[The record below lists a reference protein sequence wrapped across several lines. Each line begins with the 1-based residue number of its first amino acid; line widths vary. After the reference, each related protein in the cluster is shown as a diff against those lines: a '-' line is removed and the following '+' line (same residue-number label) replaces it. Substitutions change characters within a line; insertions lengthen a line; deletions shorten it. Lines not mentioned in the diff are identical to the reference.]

1 MEEQVEA
8 GNEGVQ
14 SKVLAY
20 QGLKFVLSGP
30 ATSRIAP
37 QGSIN
42 NNKGVR
48 KRAKDDAAKGKMQ
61 DEVNEIP
68 TYQDVIMYKSKNSGI
83 TSVDRST
90 RATLSTYNPWIQVS
104 RLQKIYHFQ
113 HKKLRFTKN
122 SL

>member
-48 KRAKDDAAKGKMQ
+48 KRAKDDAAKGK
-61 DEVNEIP
+61 DAGRG
-68 TYQDVIMYKSKNSGI
+68 K
-83 TSVDRST
+83 
-90 RATLSTYNPWIQVS
+90 
-104 RLQKIYHFQ
+104 
-113 HKKLRFTKN
+113 
-122 SL
+122 